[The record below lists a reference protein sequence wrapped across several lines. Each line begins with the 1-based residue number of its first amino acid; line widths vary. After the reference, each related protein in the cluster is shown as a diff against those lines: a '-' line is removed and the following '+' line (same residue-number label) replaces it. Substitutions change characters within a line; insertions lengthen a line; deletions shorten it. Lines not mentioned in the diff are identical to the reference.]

1 MAINLFRGGNLK
13 KLFLFFLGLV
23 FLSTLALVTPSVIGA
38 KEKNPQV
45 FITYTDKNAKVGI
58 CQATTNDQVNT
69 FATTGWRLSPGISDY
84 KLKYSSKP
92 RSWTNGAFQSAI
104 DLAFSNIQGAGGGV
118 LFHYA
123 GESREGRPANDNQ
136 NTIMWQVLPAGV
148 VAMTYIWTQDGHLT
162 DADTVINNRYLFS
175 LTDYTG
181 SNDCGGSRAYFDL
194 RNIATHEFGHW
205 VGLGDLYDS
214 RAKDLT
220 MYGFAV
226 RGELKKDTLGL
237 GDITGVRALWP

>member
-1 MAINLFRGGNLK
+1 LK
-13 KLFLFFLGLV
+13 KFLILLMVLV
-23 FLSTLALVTPSVIGA
+23 FLLLGFFLSTSQVQA

-45 FITYTDKNAKVGI
+45 FITYTGKNAKVGV
-58 CQATTNDQVNT
+58 CQATTNDQANI
-69 FATTGWRLSPGISDY
+69 FAATSWRLRSGILDY

-92 RSWTNGAFQSAI
+92 RSWTNGSFQSAI

-123 GESREGRPANDNQ
+123 GESREAKPSNDNQ
-136 NTIMWQVLPAGV
+136 NTIMWQALPAGV
-148 VAMTYIWTQDGHLT
+148 VAMTYIWTQDGHLS
-162 DADTVINNRYLFS
+162 DADTVFNNRYLFS
-175 LTDYTG
+175 LTNYTG

-205 VGLGDLYDS
+205 VGLGDLYNS
-214 RAKDLT
+214 QAKDLT
-220 MYGFAV
+220 MYGYAV

-237 GDITGVRALWP
+237 GDITGIRALWP